1 MSYQMSKYDP
11 KDLFLDGYD
20 SIEWS
25 ENEEKLTDKEESED
39 LPPMPHL
46 EGDKEEVKEQK
57 D

>member
-1 MSYQMSKYDP
+1 MSKYDP
-11 KDLFLDGYD
+11 KDLFLDGYN

-25 ENEEKLTDKEESED
+25 ENEEKLSDKEESED

-46 EGDKEEVKEQK
+46 EDDKEEVKEQK